1 MPISRYF
8 TTVYDH
14 FFLLRRYHYHA
25 FSVRPALHL
34 LLFIHPPS
42 HLFYSILF
50 LFLFLPYQRVMDTD
64 RFVIFILRK
73 QGFKEFD
80 DTALEGLGDDGIL
93 GTLGLLF
100 FSAD

>member
-1 MPISRYF
+1 
-8 TTVYDH
+8 
-14 FFLLRRYHYHA
+14 
-25 FSVRPALHL
+25 
-34 LLFIHPPS
+34 
-42 HLFYSILF
+42 
-50 LFLFLPYQRVMDTD
+50 MDTD